1 MTRDVIRLP
10 LAVVE
15 GIHLAGLVEEF
26 TDVLTGFDH
35 EPDAGL
41 TRLTPDA
48 YPDDADASAEFA
60 AATHDDLL
68 DRRTADAAVVRSGL
82 TPFLETAAE
91 DLAEDEALAR
101 RDVEIPAS
109 DIDAWLRT
117 LTALRLVIATRLD
130 ITADD
135 DEHDLEDPRFG
146 VYDWLGFR
154 LDGLIALAD
163 ARDDIAGD
171 GYPMD

>member
-1 MTRDVIRLP
+1 MTDAVIRLP

-26 TDVLTGFDH
+26 TDVLAGFDD
-35 EPDAGL
+35 EPDPGL
-41 TRLTPDA
+41 VRLTPDP
-48 YPDDADASAEFA
+48 YPEDAEASAEFA

-68 DRRTADAAVVRSGL
+68 DRRTADAAVVRNGL
-82 TPFLETAAE
+82 TPFLTTAAE
-91 DLAEDEALAR
+91 DLADDDALAR
-101 RDVEIPAS
+101 QDVVIAAS
-109 DIDAWLRT
+109 DLDSWLRT
-117 LTALRLVIATRLD
+117 LTALRLVIATRLG
-130 ITADD
+130 ITAED

-163 ARDDIAGD
+163 AQDL
-171 GYPMD
+171 

>member
-1 MTRDVIRLP
+1 MSDAAIRLP

-26 TDVLTGFDH
+26 TDVLAGFD
-35 EPDAGL
+35 EDPDPGL
-41 TRLTPDA
+41 ARLTPA
-48 YPDDADASAEFA
+48 PYPDDAEASAEFA
-60 AATHDDLL
+60 AATRDDLL
-68 DRRTADAAVVRSGL
+68 DRRTADAAVVRHGL
-82 TPFLETAAE
+82 TPFLSTAAD
-91 DLAEDEALAR
+91 DLAEDDALAR
-101 RDVEIPAS
+101 RDVVIPAS

-117 LTALRLVIATRLD
+117 LTSLRLVIATRLD

-135 DEHDLEDPRFG
+135 DDHDLEDPRFG

-163 ARDDIAGD
+163 AQDD
-171 GYPMD
+171 